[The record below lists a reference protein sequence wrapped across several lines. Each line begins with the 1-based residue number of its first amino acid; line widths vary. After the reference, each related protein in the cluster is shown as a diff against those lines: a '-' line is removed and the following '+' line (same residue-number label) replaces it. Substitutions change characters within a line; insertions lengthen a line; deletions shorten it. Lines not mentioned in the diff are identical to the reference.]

1 MENES
6 MFFSGSKDKT
16 VKLWSAQHRYFSEDG
31 RGQSCRRTYLGHRKA
46 VHDVIYSPKSGHVI
60 SSDGSVHVWDPENG
74 YCLRQFE
81 LGRNFAVAVT
91 YILSSHVVVA
101 ATTES
106 TLRFLDV
113 RASSMAQEWQPST
126 GAHGTL
132 RCVAVDP
139 CNNWIA
145 VGFSSGIV
153 SLLDSRT
160 GLYQAGCK
168 AHDGDVLKIKVIS
181 SERFLTTSTD
191 QSSALWQ
198 WRKTE
203 LCPMLIGR
211 YKGHSDPVHCMAI
224 YEDDLYTIAV
234 NNRLACYNSFE
245 PSEHE
250 PDASTVRSTNPV
262 KMKSFK
268 GTISSFNILPLN
280 QTVLLGSDT
289 GTLSLWG

>member
-1 MENES
+1 M
-6 MFFSGSKDKT
+6 
-16 VKLWSAQHRYFSEDG
+16 
-31 RGQSCRRTYLGHRKA
+31 
-46 VHDVIYSPKSGHVI
+46 
-60 SSDGSVHVWDPENG
+60 
-74 YCLRQFE
+74 RQFE
-81 LGRNFAVAVT
+81 LGRNFAVAIT

-139 CNNWIA
+139 SNNWIA

-191 QSSALWQ
+191 QTSALWQ
-198 WRKTE
+198 W
-203 LCPMLIGR
+203 
-211 YKGHSDPVHCMAI
+211 
-224 YEDDLYTIAV
+224 
-234 NNRLACYNSFE
+234 
-245 PSEHE
+245 
-250 PDASTVRSTNPV
+250 
-262 KMKSFK
+262 
-268 GTISSFNILPLN
+268 
-280 QTVLLGSDT
+280 
-289 GTLSLWG
+289 